1 MASSPRRNSARSLPD
16 LGRTFVRWSFVRGAS
31 WRGYWLLAS
40 LYLVVVADLSAS
52 QLVLIG
58 AGQATTVLL
67 AELPAGVFADTVS
80 RKRSLL
86 IAHLVTGAGM
96 IMLGVVSSFP
106 ALALSQA
113 VCGLGWAFA
122 SGADVAWITDEL
134 DDHRVIS
141 RVLAVRARWEL
152 SGAAAGIVVLGCL
165 AWVTDLR
172 TGVVVSGLTMLV
184 LGVVVAVRFPEEHF
198 TAADSG
204 RRWHAGLSLLSRAV
218 RLAKGDRVVLLLS
231 SAWLLVNG
239 SGEAYGRLA
248 DKRLIA
254 LGFGAGDQP
263 IVWFIALGLVTLT
276 LGSGALRILERRI
289 GDEDVARRSYI
300 ACCAAGVVGLALFAS
315 APDARY
321 AVAGVL
327 LTTGCANPGAVVRA
341 LTEISVNQRTTSGV
355 RATVHSLLSLAEHIG
370 EIVLGLMLATLAGAT
385 SLTASLVGS
394 AALLALAGGL
404 VSHTHA
410 HAQMTASSPVPAAD
424 LGA

>member
-1 MASSPRRNSARSLPD
+1 MASSARRESARSLPD
-16 LGRTFVRWSFVRGAS
+16 LGLTFARWSFVRGAS

-58 AGQATTVLL
+58 TVQAATVLV

-80 RKRSLL
+80 RRRSLV
-86 IAHLVTGAGM
+86 IAHLLTGAGM
-96 IMLGVVSSFP
+96 VMLGVVISFP

-113 VCGLGWAFA
+113 LCGLGWAFA

-134 DDHRVIS
+134 DDPGVIS
-141 RVLAVRARWEL
+141 RVLAARARWEL
-152 SGAAAGIVVLGCL
+152 SGAVAGIVVLGCL

-172 TGVVVSGLTMLV
+172 TGIVVSGLTMLA
-184 LGVVVAVRFPEEHF
+184 LGVVVGRRFPEEHF
-198 TAADSG
+198 TAADPD
-204 RRWHAGLSLLSRAV
+204 RRWHAGLALIGSAV
-218 RLAKGDRVVLLLS
+218 RLARGDRVLLLLS

-248 DKRLIA
+248 DKRLIG

-263 IVWFIALGLVTLT
+263 IVWFVALGLVTLI
-276 LGSGALRILERRI
+276 LGSSALRILEGRI
-289 GDEDVARRSYI
+289 DDEDVARRSYI
-300 ACCAAGVVGLALFAS
+300 ACCAAGVVGLVLFAS
-315 APDARY
+315 APDARS

-341 LTEISVNQRTTSGV
+341 LTEISVNQRTTSAV
-355 RATVHSLLSLAEHIG
+355 RATVHSLFSLSEHIG
-370 EIVLGLMLATLAGAT
+370 EIALGLMLATLAASAG
-385 SLTASLVGS
+385 LTASLVGS

-404 VSHTHA
+404 VSRTR
-410 HAQMTASSPVPAAD
+410 PRPP
-424 LGA
+424 

>member
-1 MASSPRRNSARSLPD
+1 MAVSARRNSARSLPD
-16 LGRTFVRWSFVRGAS
+16 LGLTFVRWSFARGAS

-52 QLVLIG
+52 QLVLVG
-58 AGQATTVLL
+58 AGQATTVLV

-80 RKRSLL
+80 RRRSLL
-86 IAHLVTGAGM
+86 IAHLVIGAGM
-96 IMLGVVSSFP
+96 VMLGVVASFP

-113 VCGLGWAFA
+113 LCGLGWAFA

-134 DDHRVIS
+134 DDQRVIS
-141 RVLAVRARWEL
+141 RVLAARARWEL
-152 SGAAAGIVVLGCL
+152 SGAVAGIVVLGCL

-172 TGVVVSGLTMLV
+172 TGVVVSGLTMLA
-184 LGVVVAVRFPEEHF
+184 LGVVVALRFPEEHF
-198 TAADSG
+198 TPVDPD
-204 RRWHAGLSLLSRAV
+204 RRWHAGISLLSSAV
-218 RLAKGDRVVLLLS
+218 RLARGDRVLLLLS

-248 DKRLIA
+248 DRRLID
-254 LGFGAGDQP
+254 LGFGAGDEP
-263 IVWFIALGLVTLT
+263 IVWFTALGLVTLT
-276 LGSGALRILERRI
+276 LGSGALRILEHRI
-289 GDEDVARRSYI
+289 ADEDVARRSYI

-321 AVAGVL
+321 AIGGVL

-355 RATVHSLLSLAEHIG
+355 RATVHSLFSLAEHIG
-370 EIVLGLMLATLAGAT
+370 EIALGLMLATVAVAT
-385 SLTASLVGS
+385 SLTASVVGS

-404 VSHTHA
+404 VSHTR
-410 HAQMTASSPVPAAD
+410 PRPP
-424 LGA
+424 